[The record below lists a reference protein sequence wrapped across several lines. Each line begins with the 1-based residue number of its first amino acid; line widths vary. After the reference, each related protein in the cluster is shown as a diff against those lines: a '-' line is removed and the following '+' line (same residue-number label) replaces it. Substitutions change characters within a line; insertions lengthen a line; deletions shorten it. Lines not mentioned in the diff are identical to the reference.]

1 MSNATTQNEFVT
13 SAGVLWDDPEA
24 GKTWLVSIIGVI
36 ILAALVIFLSVV
48 YFRGE
53 EAEVVE
59 KVIDRSDAA
68 LVQQVQAQKALL
80 DQSGAYQVDVN
91 EKKVERQ
98 RIPISKAMSALVA
111 DPSLAAPAPGSKKTA
126 PPAAPAAK

>member
-68 LVQQVQAQKALL
+68 LVQQVQAQKSLL
-80 DQSGAYQVDVN
+80 SESGAYSVEVN
-91 EKKVERQ
+91 DKKVERQ
-98 RIPISKAMSALVA
+98 RIPISKAMAAIVA
-111 DPSLAAPAPGSKKTA
+111 DPALAAPAPGSKKTA
-126 PPAAPAAK
+126 PPATPAAK